1 MQPCGS
7 RIDPNTLDVAFTV
20 PLHGVEGVA
29 SDRRPVKLYPRR
41 LPPFRVELDRT
52 DIAILRCLQADSRKS
67 FREIAKAVG
76 VSTPTVS
83 ARVSALEQM
92 GIVKGYT
99 VLVDPGQLNETSVT
113 LVIKAKPAAAERV
126 AERVGELRWSR
137 RVQLARGGR
146 IVVDATAV
154 SSADVDALLETV
166 ARVPGVVDVDHFI
179 AVRAVKEEPRAILT
193 AHLTATLTCFEC
205 KGPIAGEPVKRR
217 LDGRD
222 HFFCCRSCESLYLKR
237 YETLRARATKAARQ
251 R

>member
-1 MQPCGS
+1 MY
-7 RIDPNTLDVAFTV
+7 RLTLPSNEFERH
-20 PLHGVEGVA
+20 L
-29 SDRRPVKLYPRR
+29 RWRPVNLYPPR

-52 DIAILRCLQADSRKS
+52 DVAILRCLQADSRTS

-83 ARVSALEQM
+83 ARVSALERM

-113 LVIKAKPAAAERV
+113 LVIKAKLAAAERV
-126 AERVGELRWSR
+126 AKRVGELRWSR

-154 SSADVDALLETV
+154 SSADVDALLEAV
-166 ARVPGVVDVDHFI
+166 AKIPDILDADHFV
-179 AVRAVKEEPRAILT
+179 AVRTVKERPRAVIT

-205 KGPIAGEPVKRR
+205 KGPITGEPVRR
-217 LDGRD
+217 RIDGRD
-222 HFFCCRSCESLYLKR
+222 HFFCCRSCESLYVQR
-237 YETLRARATKAARQ
+237 YETVKARAVRSS
-251 R
+251 RRR